1 MKFLLLMFLLSNVAI
16 AKAVKC
22 EFGEKYKATF
32 DYNDKSGKLTVL
44 KDKQK
49 IHQCKALVTSSPENP
64 LEHKTAGDVVIEF
77 DLLDCVSFDDK
88 LKSEVEMG
96 SKGFL
101 KINGPKKSYLN
112 FAKNF
117 NTARC
122 R

>member
-1 MKFLLLMFLLSNVAI
+1 MFTNLAF
-16 AKAVKC
+16 AKTLKC
-22 EFGEKYKATF
+22 DFGGKYKASF
-32 DYNDKSGKLTVL
+32 EYNENAGKLTVL

-49 IHQCKALVTSSPENP
+49 IHQCKIAMTNTPTNP
-64 LEHKTAGDVVIEF
+64 LEQKTAGDTVLEF
-77 DLLDCVSFDDK
+77 DILDCVSFNDN

-112 FAKNF
+112 FAKNH

>member
-1 MKFLLLMFLLSNVAI
+1 MFTSLSF
-16 AKAVKC
+16 AKTVKC
-22 EFGEKYKATF
+22 EFGKNYKSLF
-32 DYNDKSGKLTVL
+32 DYNDKTGKITVL

-49 IHQCKALVTSSPENP
+49 IHQCNIVMTNSPVNP
-64 LEHKTAGDVVIEF
+64 LEQKTAGDAVFEF
-77 DLLDCVSFDDK
+77 DIVDCVSFNDQ

-96 SKGFL
+96 TKGFL

-112 FAKNF
+112 FAKNN

>member
-1 MKFLLLMFLLSNVAI
+1 MKYLLISLMFTNLSF
-16 AKAVKC
+16 AKTVKC
-22 EFGEKYKATF
+22 EFGKNYKALF
-32 DYNDKSGKLTVL
+32 DYNDKTGKITVL

-49 IHQCKALVTSSPENP
+49 IHQCNIVMTNSPVNP
-64 LEHKTAGDVVIEF
+64 LEQKTAGDAVLEF
-77 DLLDCVSFDDK
+77 DIVDCVSFNDQ

-96 SKGFL
+96 TKGFL

-112 FAKNF
+112 FAKNH